1 VFGGLTVGTP
11 GAGEYDV
18 PAPSG
23 GDPRCLAARRLT
35 PCEDERVRDE
45 LVFGRRDLLLHVV
58 VTVML
63 VAASATFAVYWA
75 SSGDGGRYPVVF
87 TLLTVPLL
95 VGLAMYLARWLA
107 LPLMRRPLEMP
118 AVGGWRVG
126 VATTFVPGAEPLEML
141 DETVGALVAM
151 DYPHDTWV
159 LDEGDDSAVRELCA
173 RLGAH
178 YFTRRRRPEYQ
189 LERGPFERRS
199 KHGNYNAW
207 LDAIAFERYDAIVGF
222 DPDHVPAREFLT
234 RTLGY
239 LRDRS
244 IGYVQ
249 APQVYYNQR
258 ASLIARGAAEETYA
272 YYSSV
277 QMVSYSLGYPIVT
290 GCHHVH
296 RTAALRAIG
305 GLPAHEADDLLAT
318 IRYRAAGWRGVYVP
332 ETLAV
337 GLTPVTWNGYLTQQR
352 RWARSVLDVKFRI
365 YPRVARRLPPVERLV
380 SLLHGLYYLHGLTTA
395 LGILVIGFMLV
406 SGDIPRVFSTETVPY
421 VLLLIAALQ
430 ASDFFR
436 QRFFLNPGERGIHWR
451 AGLLRFAKWPV
462 VLLALKDA
470 LRPRRVEY
478 ALTAKTRQPPQR
490 SLLVAPHALSI
501 AFLAG
506 AGVFGALVNDVHTG
520 PLWSTAAV
528 LIALPLIAMA
538 TSLRREPPPYDAALR
553 NDHRRRDPPSPPPSR
568 RPSEDRRATTARS
581 VGSGARAEEH
591 LQPRRDSV

>member
-1 VFGGLTVGTP
+1 MGAVIGLS
-11 GAGEYDV
+11 
-18 PAPSG
+18 PSS
-23 GDPRCLAARRLT
+23 ARRLPPPPGLASDT
-35 PCEDERVRDE
+35 AGDERVRDE
-45 LVFGRRDLLLHVV
+45 RVFRRRDVPLYVV
-58 VTVML
+58 VTVIL
-63 VAASATFAVYWA
+63 VAAIAAFTGYWIG
-75 SSGDGGRYPVVF
+75 SGDWRRYPVVF

-95 VGLAMYLARWLA
+95 VGLAMYLARWFA

-118 AVGGWRVG
+118 VVGRWRVG
-126 VATTFVPGAEPLEML
+126 VATTFVPGAEPIEML
-141 DETVGALVAM
+141 EETVSALVAM

-159 LDEGDDSAVRELCA
+159 LDEGDDPAVRELCS

-178 YFTRRRRPEYQ
+178 HFTRRHRPEYQ

-207 LDAIAFERYDAIVGF
+207 FHEIAFERYDAIVGF

-258 ASLIARGAAEETYA
+258 ASFIARGAAEETYA

-277 QMVSYSLGYPIVT
+277 QMISYSLGYPIVT

-318 IRYRAAGWRGVYVP
+318 MRYRAAGWRGVYVP

-337 GLTPVTWNGYLTQQR
+337 GLTPVTWRGYLTQQR

-365 YPRVARRLPPVERLV
+365 YPRVARDLPPIERLV

-395 LGILVIGFMLV
+395 LGLLVIGFMLA
-406 SGDIPRVFSTETVPY
+406 SGEIPAVFSTATLPY

-430 ASDFFR
+430 ASEFFR

-470 LRPRRVEY
+470 LRPRRVQY
-478 ALTAKTRQPPQR
+478 VLTAKTRQPPQR

-506 AGVFGALVNDVHTG
+506 AWVLGAAGNDVQAG

-528 LIALPLIAMA
+528 LIALPMIVTA
-538 TSLRREPPPYDAALR
+538 TSFRREPPPYDAALR
-553 NDHRRRDPPSPPPSR
+553 TDARR
-568 RPSEDRRATTARS
+568 
-581 VGSGARAEEH
+581 
-591 LQPRRDSV
+591 